1 MSILREDLPVGD
13 NIVLNFLPPYDTI
26 LSDKTIYTIAS
37 LSTLISLVE
46 KNLEP
51 KENIYDLYGISD
63 AYDTDLANNVYIV
76 ELSLEDKKHYV
87 PINKIAS
94 KVTTVYIPYSERLIG
109 IKLGAIPAS
118 EDLSLAMED
127 IRLFIE
133 ARLGIEAIVD
143 DVEATSRVALDENI
157 HIDREAERQ
166 LLKTQPGNY
175 FTLYYNLKAVE
186 QQLMTKLKSLERTYL
201 NDGM

>member
-1 MSILREDLPVGD
+1 MSITREELPVGE

-46 KNLEP
+46 KNLDP

-63 AYDTDLANNVYIV
+63 AYDTDLANNEYIV
-76 ELSLEDKKHYV
+76 ELSLEAKKHYI

-94 KVTTVYIPYSERLIG
+94 KNTTVYIPYSERLIG

-118 EDLSLAMED
+118 EDLSLVMED
-127 IRLFIE
+127 IRLLILD
-133 ARLGIEAIVD
+133 RLGIEAVVG
-143 DVEATSRVALDENI
+143 DVETTSRVALDEPI
-157 HIDREAERQ
+157 HLDREAERT
-166 LLKTQPGNY
+166 LLRTQPSNY
-175 FTLYYNLKAVE
+175 MTLYYNLKAV
-186 QQLMTKLKSLERTYL
+186 QQQTMTKLKSLERTYL

>member
-166 LLKTQPGNY
+166 LLRTQPSNY
-175 FTLYYNLKAVE
+175 FTLYYDLKAV
-186 QQLMTKLKSLERTYL
+186 QQQTMTKLKSLERTYL